1 MDIALHKGFLEMEQ
15 INLFPLFLSLR
26 VAITATLLTIIIG
39 LPIGFFLSRSK
50 SKFADFLDTIITL
63 PIVLPPTVLGYYLL
77 VLLGRQSTIG
87 KFLEENFNIMIVFT
101 PNGAIIAAMIV
112 SIPFLIKSAKAAFSN
127 IDINLVN
134 AARVLGRSELNIF
147 FTIIIPLAWRGIAA
161 GITLGFARALGDF
174 GTTLMV
180 AGSIPNKTM
189 TMPIAIYDA
198 LLAGNR
204 DLANILVFI
213 MTAVALIVLFIIN
226 RLEKKVSKGGLAGAR
241 H

>member
-1 MDIALHKGFLEMEQ
+1 MDQ

-26 VAITATLLTIIIG
+26 VALTATLFTIIIG
-39 LPIGFFLSRSK
+39 LPIAFFLSRSK
-50 SKFADFLDTIITL
+50 SKFADVLDTLITL

-87 KFLEENFNIMIVFT
+87 KFLEENFQIMIVFT
-101 PNGAIIAAMIV
+101 PTGAIIAAMVV

-127 IDINLVN
+127 IDPNIVN
-134 AARVLGRSELNIF
+134 AARVLGRTELNIF
-147 FTIIIPLAWRGIAA
+147 FTVIIPLAWRGIVA

-204 DLANILVFI
+204 ELANVLVFI
-213 MTAVALIVLFIIN
+213 MTVVALIVLFTIN
-226 RLEKKVSKGGLAGAR
+226 RLEKKVSIGGR
-241 H
+241 R